1 MLGITVR
8 LSVSEYD
15 KKGSLDEHHFTHYK
29 KESNAMRSDKP
40 PIGDMTSIPTFP
52 GVIG

>member
-1 MLGITVR
+1 MLRITVR

-15 KKGSLDEHHFTHYK
+15 NKGLLEEHFTHYK

-40 PIGDMTSIPTFP
+40 PIGDITSIPTLP